1 MSFVTEIADRIYA
14 ARRQQVAALNES
26 ERAGGDWEISEA
38 GKAYTAACAAE
49 RNALR
54 KLEKARATDYADIIL
69 KASVLI
75 VGFKATD
82 EDYLRAFRT
91 IEELTLGLIQRPT
104 SRGQLSSSRIASRAK
119 LPQAVVSAA
128 GGDSLAQYL
137 DHAKVRLRHHALHGE
152 EERRYMFPMLIRRSA
167 RPRRPSAMPTER
179 SRAVAPLV
187 LERSSRKPWC

>member
-91 IEELTLGLIQRPT
+91 IEELTLGLIQRPDVT
-104 SRGQLSSSRIASRAK
+104 RATKQLADCLTSKATPSRGFSRWR
-119 LPQAVVSAA
+119 
-128 GGDSLAQYL
+128 G
-137 DHAKVRLRHHALHGE
+137 
-152 EERRYMFPMLIRRSA
+152 
-167 RPRRPSAMPTER
+167 
-179 SRAVAPLV
+179 
-187 LERSSRKPWC
+187 